1 MILSFMYYICE
12 IKTFKYWILCK
23 VVKIHETYH
32 YTYIEL
38 LMMCA
43 VQFWQIQCTKDAHS
57 QRGQNYCVSSSLIY
71 ISFSMHTH
79 MNRWIKENI
88 GYIPCHLICTQ
99 NQKYDMVLEEILY
112 AIKGS
117 SLSCIYLLYLYLCMQ
132 SIKACRN
139 MCLYE

>member
-1 MILSFMYYICE
+1 M
-12 IKTFKYWILCK
+12 
-23 VVKIHETYH
+23 
-32 YTYIEL
+32 
-38 LMMCA
+38 
-43 VQFWQIQCTKDAHS
+43 Q
-57 QRGQNYCVSSSLIY
+57 
-71 ISFSMHTH
+71 TH
-79 MNRWIKENI
+79 MNRRIKENI
-88 GYIPCHLICTQ
+88 GYRPCHLICTQ

>member
-1 MILSFMYYICE
+1 M
-12 IKTFKYWILCK
+12 KN
-23 VVKIHETYH
+23 YH
-32 YTYIEL
+32 HTYIEL

-71 ISFSMHTH
+71 ISFSTQTH
-79 MNRWIKENI
+79 MNRWIKENM

-117 SLSCIYLLYLYLCMQ
+117 SPSCIYLLYLYLCMQ